1 MNILVLYEELASY
14 FLNCLTELAQQKN
27 AKIFVV
33 MKRINSVAP
42 FEFKNY
48 HSNIIIV
55 ERERLTTEEL
65 QLQIEKFN
73 PDYTYLAGWIF
84 KPYLKLIKKLR
95 LKNVVIGFDNQY
107 KGSLR
112 QLAGAIYFRLFIK
125 PYVHAAF
132 VPGQKQKRFAKV
144 LGFTNETI
152 AEGLYCCDV
161 RLYNNY
167 FQTSSKTKSI
177 QFPKRFLFVGRYVN
191 EKGIIELWDAF
202 IELQNEQENE
212 WELWCLGKGTISPI
226 QHPKIKHFGFKQ
238 PEELNEI
245 ITNTSVFVLPSHF
258 EPWGVVIQEYA
269 AAGFPI
275 LTTQAVGASELF
287 LQTNENGFLLQTAS
301 KTEIKE
307 GLRQIINLSNE
318 KLIEMSQK
326 SHSLAQNITP
336 DSWCKQFLK
345 LVNHGK

>member
-1 MNILVLYEELASY
+1 MNVLVLYEELATY

-48 HSNIIIV
+48 HTNITII
-55 ERERLTTEEL
+55 ERESLTTEAL

-73 PDYTYLAGWIF
+73 PNYTYLAGWIF
-84 KPYLKLIKKLR
+84 KPYLKLIKKLS
-95 LKNVVIGFDNQY
+95 LKNVIIGFDNQY

-112 QLAGAIYFRLFIK
+112 QLTGAIYFRLLIK
-125 PYVHAAF
+125 PYVIGAF

-152 AEGLYCCDV
+152 SEGLYCCDV
-161 RLYNNY
+161 GLYNSY
-167 FQTSSKTKSI
+167 YQTSTKAKSI

-191 EKGIIELWDAF
+191 EKGIVELWNAF

-238 PEELNEI
+238 PEELSDI
-245 ITNTSVFVLPSHF
+245 ITNTGVFVLPSHF

-318 KLIEMSQK
+318 RLSEMSKK

-336 DSWCKQFLK
+336 DTWCKQFLK
-345 LVNHGK
+345 LVNNGK

>member
-1 MNILVLYEELASY
+1 MNVLVLYEELATY

-48 HSNIIIV
+48 HSNITIV
-55 ERERLTTEEL
+55 ERESLSVKALEL
-65 QLQIEKFN
+65 QIKEFN
-73 PDYTYLAGWIF
+73 PDCTYLAGWLF
-84 KPYLKLIKKLR
+84 KPYLNIIKKLNLR
-95 LKNVVIGFDNQY
+95 NVIIGFDNQY
-107 KGSLR
+107 KGSMR
-112 QLAGAIYFRLFIK
+112 QLLGAIYFRLFIK
-125 PYVHAAF
+125 PHIYGAF
-132 VPGQKQKRFAKV
+132 VPGKKQKQFAKL
-144 LGFTNETI
+144 LGFSNETI
-152 AEGLYCCDV
+152 AEGLYCCDIE
-161 RLYNNY
+161 LYNNY
-167 FQTSSKTKSI
+167 YQTSFNAKSI

-191 EKGIIELWDAF
+191 EKGITELWDAF
-202 IELQNEQENE
+202 IELQKEKENE
-212 WELWCLGKGTISPI
+212 WELWCLGKGNIASV

-238 PEELNEI
+238 PKELENV

-275 LTTQAVGASELF
+275 ITTTAVGAAELF
-287 LQTNENGFLLQTAS
+287 LNPTKNGFLLQGAS

-307 GLRQIINLSNE
+307 GLRQIMNLSNE
-318 KLIEMSQK
+318 EINEMSVK

-336 DSWCKQFLK
+336 ASWCNEFLK
-345 LVNHGK
+345 LVKHGK